1 VLFREDFGAIQAN
14 RAAGAGGRCT
24 ASARRCHGSEESAAG
39 NRHALVLAAL
49 ALSGKR
55 QLACCAVDANL
66 HYAHV
71 MIPSPRLAAAIA
83 VLTLG
88 CVSAQETRTWT
99 DIKGRKLEG
108 SLVKQDDAT
117 VWVRKGDGKE
127 VSIPKA
133 SLSEDD
139 RKHLATA
146 VPAKPAASTGARFNT
161 ARIDV
166 TAWKQRPEGFQI
178 GTQLYP
184 VTIESDHF
192 IIAGGPK
199 ARPAVLTA
207 YAEAAERL
215 WIDMATDLPKLP
227 TAFEG
232 RKMPIL
238 LLEEKEAKSF
248 AKWHEEHAD
257 ASPNV
262 SPSYNLET
270 YVIVAFHID
279 KDLAKEKGLTT
290 LGRIYR
296 LDSKKA
302 EHTRKTWPARIH
314 FLAEDILRQV
324 TDDPDTNDKYSIASL
339 RLAHSYHREEQVC
352 GKIESEV
359 SFGGA
364 ALESFRNGRNWA
376 GATKKLLKDGIQPD
390 IASFMETRTSE
401 VEPRDLGFGLGLMHF
416 IHSDPARI
424 EGFAKILETAA
435 KDDKSPDPEAFA
447 KGLGFDSPGALNKA
461 WKDYMVSDAFQ

>member
-1 VLFREDFGAIQAN
+1 ML
-14 RAAGAGGRCT
+14 
-24 ASARRCHGSEESAAG
+24 
-39 NRHALVLAAL
+39 
-49 ALSGKR
+49 
-55 QLACCAVDANL
+55 
-66 HYAHV
+66 
-71 MIPSPRLAAAIA
+71 PSLRLAAPIA
-83 VLTLG
+83 LLTLG
-88 CVSAQETRTWT
+88 CLSAQEARTWT

-108 SLVKQDDAT
+108 AFVKQDDAT

-127 VSIPKA
+127 VAIPKA

-139 RKHLATA
+139 RKHLTTAT
-146 VPAKPAASTGARFNT
+146 PAAPGKSTASTGARFNT

-166 TAWKQRPEGFQI
+166 AAWKPRPEGFQI

-184 VTIESDHF
+184 IMIESEHF
-192 IIAGGPK
+192 IFAGGAK

-207 YAEAAERL
+207 YAEAVERL
-215 WIDMATDLPKLP
+215 WIDMATDLPGLAA
-227 TAFEG
+227 AFEG
-232 RKMPIL
+232 KKMPVL
-238 LLEEKEAKSF
+238 LLDGEKEAKSF

-262 SPSYNLET
+262 SPSYNLSR
-270 YVIVAFHID
+270 YVIVAFHLD

-290 LGRIYR
+290 LGRVYR

-314 FLAEDILRQV
+314 FFAEDILRQL
-324 TDDPDTNDKYSIASL
+324 TGDPDNNGKYSVASL
-339 RLAHSYHREEQVC
+339 RLAHSYHREEQIC

-364 ALESFRNGRNWA
+364 ALEGFRNGRNWA

-390 IASFMETRTSE
+390 IASFLETRNSE

-416 IHSDPARI
+416 IHADPARI

-435 KDDKSPDPEAFA
+435 KDDKAPDPETFA
-447 KGLGFDSPGALNKA
+447 KGLGFDSPEALNKA
-461 WKDYMVSDAFQ
+461 WRDYMVSDAFQ

>member
-1 VLFREDFGAIQAN
+1 ML
-14 RAAGAGGRCT
+14 
-24 ASARRCHGSEESAAG
+24 
-39 NRHALVLAAL
+39 
-49 ALSGKR
+49 
-55 QLACCAVDANL
+55 
-66 HYAHV
+66 
-71 MIPSPRLAAAIA
+71 PSLRLAAPIA

-88 CVSAQETRTWT
+88 CLSAQEARTWT

-108 SLVKQDDAT
+108 AFVKQDDAT

-127 VSIPKA
+127 VAIPKA

-146 VPAKPAASTGARFNT
+146 APAIPAGSNGARFNT

-166 TAWKQRPEGFQI
+166 AAWKPRPEGFQI

-184 VTIESDHF
+184 IMIESDHF
-192 IIAGGPK
+192 IIAGGAK

-215 WIDMATDLPKLP
+215 WIDMATDLPGLA

-232 RKMPIL
+232 KKMPIL
-238 LLEEKEAKSF
+238 LLDGEKEAKPF
-248 AKWHEEHAD
+248 AKWHDEHAD

-262 SPSYNLET
+262 SPSYNLERF
-270 YVIVAFHID
+270 VIVAFHLD
-279 KDLAKEKGLTT
+279 KDLAKERGLTT
-290 LGRIYR
+290 LGRVYR

-314 FLAEDILRQV
+314 FFAEDILRQL
-324 TDDPDTNDKYSIASL
+324 TGDPDNNGKYTVAPL
-339 RLAHSYHREEQVC
+339 RLAHSYHREEQIC

-364 ALESFRNGRNWA
+364 ALEGFRNGRNWA

-390 IASFMETRTSE
+390 IASFLETRNSE

-416 IHSDPARI
+416 VHSDRARI

-435 KDDKSPDPEAFA
+435 KDDKAPDPEAFA
-447 KGLGFDSPGALNKA
+447 KGLGFDSPEALNKA
-461 WKDYMVSDAFQ
+461 WRDYMVSDAVQ